1 MTTAGPASAHL
12 DVEPPRFTQ
21 RLSAATLRELQDGVR
36 RRLEDE
42 GLEAVLVDHPEDVAY
57 LTGFF
62 AHPSE
67 RPIAVWLGVDG
78 SALLLVPA
86 LEAEHAA
93 EQTGVAELVVYPEY
107 PGTTPPYAHLAGRVP
122 PGRIGHGPS
131 ASWQT
136 LQAIRAALPDCEV
149 VPTSAV
155 TQARQ
160 VKHPAELVLHD
171 EAARVTES
179 MIRAGL
185 ALVRDAVAA
194 GGPMPSESELAAAVT
209 SHGVRT
215 MYAEHDDVVVVPLL
229 AGGLV
234 YAGARS
240 ALPHGLASGYRMQ
253 PGDPFML
260 SLGCAVGGR
269 YVECERTFILGEPT
283 ADQVR
288 WYEAVREAQE
298 VGAAA
303 IAPGRECREVNAD
316 CLAVIRDAGLGQYL
330 RHRQGHGIGLGFHE
344 PPWLEDGDAT
354 VLKEGMV
361 LSNEPGIYIPDHG
374 GYRISD
380 TMLVTPEGSRRVTEF
395 PRTVDD
401 IVIAL

>member
-1 MTTAGPASAHL
+1 MTTTDPASADPDL
-12 DVEPPRFTQ
+12 GRPRLRQ
-21 RLSAATLRELQDGVR
+21 RLTGATLRELQDSVR
-36 RRLEDE
+36 RGLQDE
-42 GLEAVLVDHPEDVAY
+42 GLDAVLVDHPEDVAY

-67 RPIAVWLGVDG
+67 RPIAVWLGMDG
-78 SALLLVPA
+78 STLLLVPA

-93 EQTGVAELVVYPEY
+93 EQTDVAELVVYPEY
-107 PGTTPPYAHLAGRVP
+107 PGKVPPYAHLNGRVA
-122 PGRIGHGPS
+122 PGRVGHGPS

-136 LQAIRAALPDCEV
+136 LQAIGAALPDCEV
-149 VPTSAV
+149 VPTGVVAH
-155 TQARQ
+155 ARQ
-160 VKHPAELVLHD
+160 VKHPAELVLHE

-185 ALVRDAVAA
+185 ALVREAVAA

-240 ALPHGLASGYRMQ
+240 ALPHGLASGYRMR

-283 ADQVR
+283 TDQLR
-288 WYEAVREAQE
+288 WYEAVRTAQE

-354 VLKEGMV
+354 VLREAMV
-361 LSNEPGIYIPDHG
+361 LSNEPGIYVPDHG

-380 TMLVTPEGSRRVTEF
+380 TMVVTADGSRRITEF
-395 PRTVDD
+395 PRAIDD